1 MIVTFI
7 FLLAIAVAF
16 VLAGLAFQAFGKR
29 KDRSRYPAPGRYILV
44 DGRRFH
50 VREEG
55 TGQTVVLEAGIA
67 STSLGWVNIQKAL
80 REEARVIT
88 YDRAGLGWS
97 DRASGPRTLQNAVA
111 ELRAVLEANNTP
123 KPYLL
128 VGHSY
133 GGLIVRQFAACYPD
147 EVAGLVLVDPVNTRD
162 WAPLTEI
169 QRNRLRRGVK
179 LSRRGALLA
188 RLGVVR
194 LALSLL
200 ERGNRRL
207 PKLISRWSAGSGA
220 SATERLT
227 GEVRKLPKEVWPMIR
242 MHWCDEKCFST
253 MAEYLERLPANAE
266 AASAKPWPVDIPTIV
281 LTVLTAVPDLPEGV
295 THRLATRS
303 GHWIQLDE
311 PGLVLTAIR
320 ELLQAQKIMKPGPG
334 V

>member
-1 MIVTFI
+1 MTVAFI
-7 FLLAIAVAF
+7 SFTIAVAF
-16 VLAGLAFQAFGKR
+16 ILSGAVFQVFGKL
-29 KDRSRYPAPGRYILV
+29 KDRRRYPAPGRYVLV
-44 DGRRFH
+44 NGRHFH

-55 TGQTVVLEAGIA
+55 VGPTVVLEAGIA
-67 STSLGWVNIQKAL
+67 STSLAWTNIQKAL

-97 DRASGPRTLQNAVA
+97 DRANGARTLQNAVE
-111 ELRAVLEANNTP
+111 ELHAVLDANNTP
-123 KPYLL
+123 RPYLL

-133 GGLIVRQFAACYPD
+133 GGLIVRHFAACYPD
-147 EVAGLVLVDPVNTRD
+147 EVRGLVLVDPVDTRD
-162 WAPLTEI
+162 WTPLTKA
-169 QRNRLRRGVK
+169 QRSRLQSGAK

-188 RLGVVR
+188 RFGIVR

-253 MAEYLERLPANAE
+253 MAEYLERSPANAE
-266 AASAKPWPVDIPTIV
+266 AAAAKPWPAHIPTIV
-281 LTVLTAVPDLPEGV
+281 LTVLTAVPDLPSGV

-311 PGLVLTAIR
+311 PELVLAAIR
-320 ELLQAQKIMKPGPG
+320 ELLPPNAGLQAKP
-334 V
+334 